1 MCSTFEASLA
11 HTRIENNQGEKY
23 AGSAACASCHK
34 DFYESHLKTAHFLD
48 SRQAA
53 KEFIKGS
60 FVQGQNKFV
69 FNRWMEVLLEQK
81 KDSFFQ
87 SAFINGIEYRTE
99 AFGIVIGSGNNGQS
113 YLYWDNNKLFQLP
126 ISYFTSLNSWCNSPG
141 FPNDF
146 IKFDR
151 IIPGNC
157 MECHSTY
164 AKMEEDSN
172 HNPTFDKS
180 QIIYGIDCERCHGP
194 AEAHVIYQ
202 QEHPDDKTAKYIVSI
217 EKLARQQRLDGCA
230 LCHSGFRKEIQPAFS
245 FEIGDTLN
253 NYSHEIYTADSA
265 STLDVHGNQYGLLT
279 ASKCFRMS
287 QLDCSSCHDVHVNE
301 ANNIALYSQRCTT
314 CHAGVQHTTIN
325 LPPEKK
331 ILFNS
336 NCIDCHMPLL
346 PSRKIVLSIGN
357 SQNIVSYLVRT
368 HKVAI
373 YPEETKK
380 IIKELKLMD

>member
-1 MCSTFEASLA
+1 MCSTFEASIA
-11 HTRIENNQGEKY
+11 HTRIENQEGKKF

-34 DFYESHLKTAHFLD
+34 DIYESHLKTAHFLD

-60 FVQGQNKFV
+60 FLTGQNKFAY
-69 FNRWMEVLLEQK
+69 NRWMEVLLEQK

-87 SAFINGIEYRTE
+87 TAFINGIEYRTE

-113 YLYWDNNKLFQLP
+113 YLYWDDNKLFQLP

-157 MECHSTY
+157 MECHTTY
-164 AKMEEDSN
+164 SKMEEDSN

-202 QEHPDDKTAKYIVSI
+202 QEHPEDKTAKYIVSI

-245 FEIGDTLN
+245 FIIGDTLN
-253 NYSHEIYTADSA
+253 NYSHAIYTADSA

-287 QLDCSSCHDVHVNE
+287 QLDCSSCHNVHVNE
-301 ANNIALYSQRCTT
+301 GNNLALYSQRCIT
-314 CHAGVQHTTIN
+314 CHSGVQHSTIN

-331 ILFNS
+331 ILFNN

-357 SQNIVSYLVRT
+357 SQDIVPYLVRT

-373 YPEETKK
+373 YREKTKEF
-380 IIKELKLMD
+380 IKELKSMD